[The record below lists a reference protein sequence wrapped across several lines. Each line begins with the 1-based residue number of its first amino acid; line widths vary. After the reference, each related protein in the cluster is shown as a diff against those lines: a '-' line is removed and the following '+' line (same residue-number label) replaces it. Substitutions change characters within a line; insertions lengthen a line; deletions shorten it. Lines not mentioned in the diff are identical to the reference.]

1 MSAIQQLIEII
12 ICIISFILG
21 SEGYIYVNPV
31 MRSFM
36 ILKAFD
42 FIC

>member
-1 MSAIQQLIEII
+1 MMCAIQQLIEII

-31 MRSFM
+31 NEKLHDSKG
-36 ILKAFD
+36 L
-42 FIC
+42 